1 MAVAVTTLGHDT
13 RVVAMG
19 HDASDSS
26 SHRQGHALHTP
37 LVSSC
42 AVHCA
47 EVVFA
52 CVVVA
57 MACVQPQV
65 MTPSCWV
72 RVPAVLLC
80 GRAIAV
86 HVRQTSL
93 MRARCH
99 ALMPSHAPSRLSA
112 NAGLLV
118 INNLVN
124 TIFGVNQH

>member
-1 MAVAVTTLGHDT
+1 MAVAVATPGHDT

-19 HDASDSS
+19 HDES

-86 HVRQTSL
+86 HVRQSSL

-99 ALMPSHAPSRLSA
+99 ALMPPHAPLTLIGKCRVV
-112 NAGLLV
+112 GLY
-118 INNLVN
+118 
-124 TIFGVNQH
+124 